1 MNMTKE
7 NRPVFVLE
15 NKDVEQIRDLRV
27 LGIYTFVKMM
37 ITQGECTVCVII
49 EKMKEQF
56 LITDKEILDGFKIII
71 EDLLLITMTKQAD

>member
-7 NRPVFVLE
+7 NLPVFVLE

-49 EKMKEQF
+49 GKMKEQF

>member
-7 NRPVFVLE
+7 NLPVFVLE

>member
-7 NRPVFVLE
+7 NLPVFVLE

-71 EDLLLITMTKQAD
+71 EDLL

>member
-1 MNMTKE
+1 MTKE
-7 NRPVFVLE
+7 NLPVFVLE